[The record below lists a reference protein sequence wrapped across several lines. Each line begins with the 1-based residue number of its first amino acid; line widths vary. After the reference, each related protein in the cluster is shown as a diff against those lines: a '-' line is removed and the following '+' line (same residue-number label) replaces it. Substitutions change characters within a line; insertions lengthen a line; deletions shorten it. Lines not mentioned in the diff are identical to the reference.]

1 MKPLYSE
8 MPTAKLEARA
18 AQAVSLL
25 ESCRICPR
33 ACEVDRTAGE
43 LGDCGV
49 GSRAVVSS
57 YGPHFGEERP
67 LRGKKGSG
75 TIFFSGC
82 NLHCQYCQNASISQQ
97 VKGEAVDRAALAGIM
112 LDLQNRGCH
121 NINFVSPTH
130 VLPQIIAAVSEAAGK
145 GLRIPLVY
153 NSGGYDCVSTLK
165 LLDGIMDIYM
175 PDMKYAHP
183 ESGRKYSRAAD
194 YPAHNQ
200 QAVLEMHRQVG
211 DLVLSDEGIAERG
224 LLIRHLLLPG
234 EIAGTV
240 DILEFIVDQISP
252 DTYVN
257 LMDQYRPAYLAS
269 RYPVLQKRISRTRY
283 QEMKEK
289 ARALGLWRLD
299 QG

>member
-1 MKPLYSE
+1 M
-8 MPTAKLEARA
+8 
-18 AQAVSLL
+18 
-25 ESCRICPR
+25 
-33 ACEVDRTAGE
+33 
-43 LGDCGV
+43 
-49 GSRAVVSS
+49 
-57 YGPHFGEERP
+57 
-67 LRGKKGSG
+67 KGSG

-97 VKGEAVDRAALAGIM
+97 VKGEAVDRAALAEIM

-130 VLPQIIAAVSEAAGK
+130 VLPQIIAAISEAARK

-153 NSGGYDCVSTLK
+153 NSGGYDSVSTLK
-165 LLDGIMDIYM
+165 LLDGIIDIYM

-183 ESGRKYSRAAD
+183 ESGRKFSRTAD

-211 DLVLSDEGIAERG
+211 DLELSDEGIAERG
-224 LLIRHLLLPG
+224 LLIRHLILPG
-234 EIAGTV
+234 EIAGTE
-240 DILEFIVDQISP
+240 DILEFIVDQVSP
-252 DTYVN
+252 DTYLN
-257 LMDQYRPAYLAS
+257 LMDQYRPAYLAN
-269 RYPVLQKRISRTRY
+269 RYPVLQKRISRTHY